1 MMRERDE
8 VMNSKRDI
16 HHAAR
21 KRGITREARSRAG
34 KAAGFFILALFILSA
49 GFPFAMMLSVSLQG
63 MEQIYS
69 PGLSLLPHPIRFA
82 NYADA
87 MTSGNWARYLFNSAF
102 TAGMATGLS
111 LFINAMT
118 GYAFARIEFP
128 LRRSLFVL
136 ILAGM
141 MIPPQVTLVPLFIL
155 MKNFPLMGGNN
166 LFGAG
171 GTGLVNTYAG
181 LILPYVAGSFGVF
194 MCRQFYLMF
203 PKELDE
209 AAKMDGCG
217 RFRAFLSIYL
227 PLSAPILGALVVLKF
242 TAAWNEYTWPLV
254 MTNNGA
260 DTITTVQ
267 LALTRFRNEGE
278 IFWNQLMAATLVSSL
293 AILIVF
299 LSMQKYFV
307 AGILN
312 GSVKE

>member
-1 MMRERDE
+1 MSGRMMSQTKGWPKGR
-8 VMNSKRDI
+8 MM
-16 HHAAR
+16 
-21 KRGITREARSRAG
+21 SRMTG
-34 KAAGFFILALFILSA
+34 RIMGMLLLMLFLLAAGI
-49 GFPFAMMLSVSLQG
+49 PFLIMLSVSLQS

-69 PGLSLLPHPIRFA
+69 PSLALLPNPVRFS
-82 NYADA
+82 NYMNA
-87 MTSGNWARYLFNSAF
+87 MTNGNWARYLFNSAYV
-102 TAGMATGLS
+102 AGMSTVLS

-118 GYAFARIEFP
+118 GYAFARIAFP
-128 LRRSLFVL
+128 LKRPLFIL

-141 MIPPQVTLVPLFIL
+141 MIPPQVTLVPLFIQ
-155 MKNFPLMGGNN
+155 MKQFPLADGNN
-166 LFGAG
+166 LFGVG
-171 GTGLVNTYAG
+171 GTGLVDTYAG
-181 LILPYVAGSFGVF
+181 LILPYIAGSFGVF

-217 RFRAFLSIYL
+217 RFRTFRSIYL
-227 PLSAPILGALVVLKF
+227 PLSAPILGALAVLKF

-254 MTNNGA
+254 MTNAGA

-278 IFWNQLMAATLVSSL
+278 IFWNQLMAATMVSSL
-293 AILIVF
+293 VILVVF

-307 AGILN
+307 AGILT

>member
-1 MMRERDE
+1 MKNQRVKAGIRSARLR
-8 VMNSKRDI
+8 NSIKNFC
-16 HHAAR
+16 
-21 KRGITREARSRAG
+21 AG
-34 KAAGFFILALFILSA
+34 NLAGLFLLALFICSA
-49 GFPFAMMLSVSLQG
+49 GFPFIVMLSVSLQS

-69 PGLSLLPHPIRFA
+69 PGLMLLPHPVHWA
-82 NYADA
+82 NYTDA
-87 MTSGNWARYLFNSAF
+87 MTNGNWARYLFNSAF
-102 TAGMATGLS
+102 TSGTATALS

-128 LRRSLFVL
+128 LRRPLFIL

-155 MKNFPLMGGNN
+155 MKNFPFTGGNN

-181 LILPYVAGSFGVF
+181 LILPYIAGSFGVF
-194 MCRQFYLMF
+194 MCRQFYMMF

-217 RFRAFLSIYL
+217 RFRAFRSIFL
-227 PLSAPILGALVVLKF
+227 PLSAPILGALAVLKF

-254 MTNNGA
+254 MTNSGA

-293 AILIVF
+293 VILAVF
-299 LSMQKYFV
+299 MSMQKYFV